1 MYRWLILGL
10 GVTTLMFAVG
20 CGSASHSP
28 PPSEPQSSAE
38 TEATSTPPSMAESES
53 EPGGPLADV
62 GTITRSDEEGT
73 TFSDHYRVGPILY
86 SKEGTPPEEVLEACN
101 VNYPTLTARSV
112 FARGQV
118 TITYQ
123 EGTLPTEVS
132 LGTVGE
138 AVVQDVDNG
147 EAESGGPVGPV
158 AFRAGGEWLC
168 QTSFSLEFQ
177 PGESQ
182 TLPFWIIARI
192 LSNSQPRVPA
202 STLNAWYFNFI
213 DPYYVNHSVIIH
225 GPGTG
230 WCTEGPWGKEQR
242 LFLYNRSGSCAV
254 TAAAP
259 SESTTGTVA
268 PAGSAKQTQAVL
280 SEVGGSGA
288 NGTAIFGRVRN
299 SLALQV
305 VAEGLEPSPKGQS
318 YTVWVADSPQKML
331 RLSSTD
337 VPKSGKIAAQFEV
350 PTEVLAYLAE
360 GTFDQIVVTATNEA
374 QLNASLTK
382 ATKEGKLPIYTGTA
396 VLRGPITG
404 PITGTGLKEKK

>member
-1 MYRWLILGL
+1 MNGRVGSPRSGTASKRPRGRRHDVSLVDPWTRRDYVDVRRGL
-10 GVTTLMFAVG
+10 RQRIAFA
-20 CGSASHSP
+20 P
-28 PPSEPQSSAE
+28 RQPQSSAE
-38 TEATSTPPSMAESES
+38 TEATSTPPSMAESGS

-73 TFSDHYRVGPILY
+73 TFSDHYRVGPIIY

-112 FARGQV
+112 FASGQV

-242 LFLYNRSGSCAV
+242 LFLYNRSGGCAV
-254 TAAAP
+254 TTAAP

-288 NGTAIFGRVRN
+288 NGPRSSAGSGTRWRAGRRRRPGTV
-299 SLALQV
+299 S
-305 VAEGLEPSPKGQS
+305 EG
-318 YTVWVADSPQKML
+318 
-331 RLSSTD
+331 
-337 VPKSGKIAAQFEV
+337 
-350 PTEVLAYLAE
+350 
-360 GTFDQIVVTATNEA
+360 
-374 QLNASLTK
+374 
-382 ATKEGKLPIYTGTA
+382 
-396 VLRGPITG
+396 
-404 PITGTGLKEKK
+404 